1 MIHSL
6 KNKKKIEVIFDK
18 GSIIKGNG
26 VFLKYY
32 DFEDGL
38 VQYGVSVSKK
48 VFSSA
53 VKRNLIKRRVREQ
66 VKALSFTSLISKG
79 VSFFLIYTSKDIL
92 SSKEI
97 KKSLEGVVQKL

>member
-1 MIHSL
+1 MIQSL
-6 KNKKKIEVIFDK
+6 KNKKKIEIIFDK

-66 VKALSFTSLISKG
+66 VKALGFTSLISKG

-97 KKSLEGVVQKL
+97 KKSLEGVAQKL

>member
-18 GSIIKGNG
+18 GSTIKSNG

-97 KKSLEGVVQKL
+97 KKSLEDVAQKL

>member
-18 GSIIKGNG
+18 GSTIKGNG

-32 DFEDGL
+32 DFDDEF

-48 VFSSA
+48 IFSSA

-66 VKALSFTSLISKG
+66 IKVLNLVSLISKG
-79 VSFFLIYTSKDIL
+79 VSFFLIYTSKEVL

-97 KKSLEGVVQKL
+97 KKSLEAIAKRI

>member
-6 KNKKKIEVIFDK
+6 KNKKKIEVIFEK

-66 VKALSFTSLISKG
+66 VKTLSFTSLIAKG

-97 KKSLEGVVQKL
+97 KKSLEGVAQKL

>member
-1 MIHSL
+1 MIQSI
-6 KNKKKIEVIFDK
+6 KNKKKIDLIFEK
-18 GSIIKGNG
+18 GSVIKGNG

-32 DFEDGL
+32 DFDDEF

-48 VFSSA
+48 IFSSA

-66 VKALSFTSLISKG
+66 IKVLNLVSLISKG
-79 VSFFLIYTSKDIL
+79 VSFFLIYTSKEVL

-97 KKSLEGVVQKL
+97 KKSLEAIAKRI

>member
-1 MIHSL
+1 MIQSL
-6 KNKKKIEVIFDK
+6 KNKKKIEIIFDK

-53 VKRNLIKRRVREQ
+53 VKRNLIKRRVHEQ

-79 VSFFLIYTSKDIL
+79 VSFFLIYTSKDLL

-97 KKSLEGVVQKL
+97 KKSLEGVAQKL

>member
-1 MIHSL
+1 MIQSL

-18 GSIIKGNG
+18 GSTIKGNG

-32 DFEDGL
+32 DFDDEF

-48 VFSSA
+48 IFSSA

-66 VKALSFTSLISKG
+66 IKVLNLVSLISKG
-79 VSFFLIYTSKDIL
+79 VSFFLIYTSKEVL

-97 KKSLEGVVQKL
+97 KKSLEAIAKRI

>member
-1 MIHSL
+1 MIQSL

-18 GSIIKGNG
+18 GLIIKGNG

-32 DFEDGL
+32 DFEDEL

-97 KKSLEGVVQKL
+97 KKSLEGVAQKL

>member
-6 KNKKKIEVIFDK
+6 KNKNKIEVIFDK

-32 DFEDGL
+32 DFEDEL

-53 VKRNLIKRRVREQ
+53 VKRNLIKRRVHEQ

-97 KKSLEGVVQKL
+97 KKSLEGVAQKL

>member
-1 MIHSL
+1 MASAPQPGSSGL
-6 KNKKKIEVIFDK
+6 RASARKPLFCGYDDFDDE
-18 GSIIKGNG
+18 
-26 VFLKYY
+26 F
-32 DFEDGL
+32 

-48 VFSSA
+48 IFSSA

-97 KKSLEGVVQKL
+97 KKSLEGVAQKL

>member
-1 MIHSL
+1 MIQSL

-32 DFEDGL
+32 DFEDEL

-66 VKALSFTSLISKG
+66 VKALSFTGLISKG

-97 KKSLEGVVQKL
+97 KKSLEGVAQKL

>member
-97 KKSLEGVVQKL
+97 KKSLEGVAQKL

>member
-1 MIHSL
+1 MIQSL

-18 GSIIKGNG
+18 GSTIKGNG

-66 VKALSFTSLISKG
+66 VKALGFTSLITKG

-92 SSKEI
+92 SSKEV
-97 KKSLEGVVQKL
+97 KKSIEGVAQKL